1 VLDVLQV
8 IRYALLD
15 FDDKYALTEIGTFSA
30 RYAYLPTW
38 DLGEFL
44 EELAGRQVSLQ
55 ATRQDFRQL
64 LLTRSDAPR

>member
-30 RYAYLPTW
+30 RYAYLPAW
-38 DLGEFL
+38 NLGEFL